1 MAVRHCRL
9 VISNGGLTAVLRKGR
24 CSNEHFNHPTHP
36 PLRTIFLAAAAF
48 MQTSGFHIRYS
59 CIKYLLQLSIF
70 DHVARMSRRR
80 YRGKMMKPSAD
91 HAAVPRVSTTN
102 RSRITN
108 GSAILEGIDGRSA
121 PARRFRDVLAEIV
134 NDLGGADRLSE
145 GQRQLARRCSM
156 LSVECE
162 KIESEGVQGKPIDL
176 DAYGALTDRL
186 GRAFQ
191 RLGLKRVPRDITPTL
206 GQILSEVRRG

>member
-1 MAVRHCRL
+1 MHPAHPDPL
-9 VISNGGLTAVLRKGR
+9 GR
-24 CSNEHFNHPTHP
+24 FFLPPH
-36 PLRTIFLAAAAF
+36 PLRNRLGTDCLSVERLSYIFVLSA
-48 MQTSGFHIRYS
+48 YS
-59 CIKYLLQLSIF
+59 AYSLFRVRAVSAE
-70 DHVARMSRRR
+70 VPV
-80 YRGKMMKPSAD
+80 KPSAD
-91 HAAVPRVSTTN
+91 HAAVPRPSTTN

-121 PARRFRDVLAEIV
+121 PARRFRDVLAAIV
-134 NDLGGADRLSE
+134 ADLGGAERLSE